1 MKINLKSGFAVLL
14 VLAGL
19 SISCKKNETVP
30 AETND
35 TYADSSAVVADTI
48 STVPADT
55 VGTDTS
61 KTMTPPP
68 AK

>member
-1 MKINLKSGFAVLL
+1 MKIKSGFAVLL
-14 VLAGL
+14 MLAGL

-30 AETND
+30 AETNGAYED
-35 TYADSSAVVADTI
+35 TSAVVTDTL

-55 VGTDTS
+55 TAADTS